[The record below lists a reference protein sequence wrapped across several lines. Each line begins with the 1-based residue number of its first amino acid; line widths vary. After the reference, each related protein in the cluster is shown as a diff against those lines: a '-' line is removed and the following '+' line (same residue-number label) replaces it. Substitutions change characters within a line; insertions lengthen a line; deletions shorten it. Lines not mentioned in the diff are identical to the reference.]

1 MNCRFLNIGCGPW
14 FVDSPEWL
22 NIDINPCSEKVLPLR
37 LSDVASERSGL
48 VFDGIYSS
56 HLIEH
61 LSRSEAQQHLRLC
74 FDYLREGG
82 CLRILTPDFDS
93 LVERYIKH
101 VASGDLGKATV
112 EKILLL
118 EQCVRLKKGGWF
130 REGISNLV
138 CNDPEIAEYT
148 YVRCGEHV
156 IEGKSYHEKI
166 RPIEKR
172 TKFVLR
178 KIRKLKKQIDALMV
192 FCSRSMLPKKYRHNL
207 ALVDAGEL
215 HKWIYSE
222 YELTQMARSIGFTR
236 VERRSA
242 GFSNTFVDA
251 ELEFLEIDAAGN
263 HRKGNSTMY
272 LELER

>member
-1 MNCRFLNIGCGPW
+1 MKGRFLNIGCGPW
-14 FVDSPEWL
+14 FIDSHEWL
-22 NIDINPCSEKVLPLR
+22 NIDINPCSEKVLPLH
-37 LSDVASERSGL
+37 LGDVASERSGL
-48 VFDGIYSS
+48 LFDGIYSS

-82 CLRILTPDFDS
+82 CLRILTPDFES
-93 LVERYIKH
+93 LVEAYIKH
-101 VASGDLGKATV
+101 AALGDFGKATV

-138 CNDPEIAEYT
+138 CSDSDIADYT

-156 IEGKSYHEKI
+156 IKGKSYNEKV

-178 KIRKLKKQIDALMV
+178 KIRKLKKQIDSLMV
-192 FCSRSMLPKKYRHNL
+192 FCSWKLLPKKYRDNL

-222 YELTQMARSIGFTR
+222 YELAQMARNIGFTR
-236 VERRSA
+236 VVRRSA
-242 GFSNTFVDA
+242 GFSNMFVNA

-263 HRKGNSTMY
+263 HRKGDSTMY
-272 LELER
+272 LEFEK